1 MEEYDITGFGYG
13 LDPNMRFIIKIVYI
27 SRKYRKYRKPIL

>member
-1 MEEYDITGFGYG
+1 MEEYDISGLGYD
-13 LDPNMRFIIKIVYI
+13 LDPNMRFIIKIDYI